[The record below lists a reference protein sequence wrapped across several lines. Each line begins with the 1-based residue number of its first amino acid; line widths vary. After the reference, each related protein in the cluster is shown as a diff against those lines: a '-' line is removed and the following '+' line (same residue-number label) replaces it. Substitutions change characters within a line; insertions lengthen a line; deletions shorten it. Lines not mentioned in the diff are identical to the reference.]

1 MIYYRSNS
9 HAGSGFTLL
18 RTSTCELRLE
28 HAMSGY
34 KDWIDRPTEVD
45 FYKGIIEN
53 APGAKESAMTYAAIG
68 LGALYGVKKVKKKK
82 KK

>member
-1 MIYYRSNS
+1 
-9 HAGSGFTLL
+9 
-18 RTSTCELRLE
+18 
-28 HAMSGY
+28 MSGY

-45 FYKGIIEN
+45 FYRGIIEN

-68 LGALYGVKKVKKKK
+68 LGVVYGAKKVKKKK

>member
-1 MIYYRSNS
+1 MRGV
-9 HAGSGFTLL
+9 ALPFCV
-18 RTSTCELRLE
+18 RTCELRLE

-34 KDWIDRPTEVD
+34 KDWVDRPTEVD

-53 APGAKESAMTYAAIG
+53 APGAKENAIAYATLG
-68 LGALYGVKKVKKKK
+68 LGVVIGAKKVKKKK